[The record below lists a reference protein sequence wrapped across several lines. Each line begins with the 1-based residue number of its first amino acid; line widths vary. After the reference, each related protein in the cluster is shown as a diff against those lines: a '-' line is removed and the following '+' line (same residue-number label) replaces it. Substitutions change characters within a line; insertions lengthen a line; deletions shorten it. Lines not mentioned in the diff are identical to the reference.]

1 MDCRK
6 LAIVVGLIL
15 TRHVWSAE
23 PKEIAPDVVAVAKG
37 NNEFAADLYAHLAAE
52 ESSNL
57 FFSPYSI
64 STVLAMTCAGARGET
79 AEQIVKVLHFPLP
92 QPELH
97 PAFAKLRTD
106 LTPSGKVPAFQLRM
120 ANRLWGQ
127 KGSQILPDFLKDT
140 KEHYGAE
147 IGLVNFRTAEPT
159 RMFIN
164 SWVEKQ
170 TDRQITDL
178 ITPGMINANTRFLLT
193 NAIYFKGTW
202 LNIFNRRATFEAPFQ
217 TSGTQRVAV
226 PMMYQKSFFRYVEF
240 ETLQILELPYSGS
253 TLSMLILLPRKIDG
267 LNDLQKLLTNENLQR
282 WTAGLKTREAHV
294 YLPRFRLES
303 EFTLEDALG
312 KLGMPLPFSKNAN
325 LSGISSKEQLFIS
338 HVVHKA
344 FVEVNEEGTR
354 AAAATGGGGLFGRS
368 EPIEFRADHPFV
380 FLIRDNRTQCILF
393 LGHVL
398 NPLE

>member
-1 MDCRK
+1 MDSRK
-6 LAIVVGLIL
+6 LAIVVVLIFA
-15 TRHVWSAE
+15 RHVWSAE
-23 PKEIAPDVVAVAKG
+23 PKEITPDVVAVAKG
-37 NNEFAADLYAHLAAE
+37 NNEFAAELYAHLAAE

-79 AEQIVKVLHFPLP
+79 AEQMFKVLHFPLP
-92 QPELH
+92 QPKLH
-97 PAFAKLRTD
+97 PAFAKLRAQ
-106 LTPSGKVPAFQLRM
+106 LTPSGKVPAFQLRT

-127 KGSQILPDFLKDT
+127 KGAHILPDFLKET

-147 IGLVNFRTAEPT
+147 IGLANFRTPEPT

-170 TDRQITDL
+170 TDRRITDL
-178 ITPGMINANTRFLLT
+178 VTPGMLNADTRFLLT
-193 NAIYFKGTW
+193 NAIYFKAGW
-202 LNIFNRRATFEAPFQ
+202 LSIFNRRATSGSPFQ
-217 TSGTQRVAV
+217 TSGTERVTV
-226 PMMYQKSFFRYVEF
+226 PMMYQKSYFRYVET

-253 TLSMLILLPRKIDG
+253 TLSMLILLPRKVDG

-282 WTAGLKTREAHV
+282 WTAGLKGREVHV
-294 YLPRFRLES
+294 HLPRFRMVS

-312 KLGMPLPFSKNAN
+312 KLGMPLAFSKNADF
-325 LSGISSKEQLFIS
+325 SGISNNEQLIIS

-344 FVEVNEEGTR
+344 FVEVNEEGAE
-354 AAAATGGGGLFGRS
+354 AAAATGGGGVFGRS
-368 EPIEFRADHPFV
+368 EPIAFRADHPFV
-380 FLIRDNRTQCILF
+380 FLIRDDRTQCILF

-398 NPLE
+398 NPLR